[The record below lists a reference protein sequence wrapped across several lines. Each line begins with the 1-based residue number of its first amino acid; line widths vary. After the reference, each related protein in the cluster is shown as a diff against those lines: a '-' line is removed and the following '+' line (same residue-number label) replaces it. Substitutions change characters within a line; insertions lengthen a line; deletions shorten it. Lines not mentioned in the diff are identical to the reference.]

1 MVRRDFYE
9 TEMINEINDRIRFI
23 KHVKVEFADQCL
35 GNARSALEFAVN
47 LFWWEKY
54 NIKIENNKFGEPS
67 TLFDAMNDDRFADCF
82 NPMEI
87 SDMNL
92 LRKTGN
98 ENLHGGSR
106 FTLEEA
112 KELLRRLEQCIK
124 AIEKAI
130 PMSILFPDTKVT
142 PQPEPIHEISIDTNQ
157 TRPPQVDDPK
167 GPIDLIITN
176 KYVNYD
182 WNSNVFSEGG
192 GPVGTNRKNGFMA
205 YDVKGDF
212 IGLVYMCDDHR
223 WKSSYGNSEIMF
235 AKKHQNSYGRWRI
248 IKIEKQYLPFDKL
261 SEILSTRNECNVM
274 VDESRGKR

>member
-9 TEMINEINDRIRFI
+9 TEMINEINDKIRFI

-35 GNARSALEFAVN
+35 GNARSALQFAVN

-54 NIKIENNKFGEPS
+54 NIKIENNRFGAPS
-67 TLFDAMNDDRFADCF
+67 TLFDAMNDERFTDYF
-82 NPMEI
+82 TPMEL
-87 SDMNL
+87 SDMHL

-98 ENLHGGSR
+98 ENLHGGNK
-106 FTLEEA
+106 FALEEA
-112 KELLRRLEQCIK
+112 NELLRRLEQCIK

-130 PMSILFPDTKVT
+130 PMPILFQDAKTT
-142 PQPEPIHEISIDTNQ
+142 SQPESIQEKSTDINQ
-157 TRPPQVDDPK
+157 TRPEQCNAPT

-176 KYVNYD
+176 NYVNYD

-205 YDVKGDF
+205 YDVNGDF
-212 IGLVYMCDDHR
+212 IGLVYMCDDNR
-223 WKSSYGNSEIMF
+223 SKAYGNSEIMF
-235 AKKHQNSYGRWRI
+235 AKKHQNFYGRWRI

-261 SEILSTRNECNVM
+261 SEILSTRNECNVT
-274 VDESRGKR
+274 VDGSRGKR